1 MSTPSNTPPRW
12 VVDPT
17 DPRAP
22 PREIWDAMSLEERA
36 AVVAALPTD
45 PGWEV
50 APPEGDAHYDAA
62 DGPRKALRR
71 FFGKS
76 GRRAYVGTNLSVYY
90 PRERVFAPDLL
101 VVLDVDPHRRSK
113 WVVTDEG
120 KGLDFVLEVHF
131 AGDWRKDFVG
141 NVERYA
147 RLGVPEYFAFNV
159 RTGVLV
165 GNRLAA
171 GASTYTP
178 LVPGP
183 AGFVSEVLGLELF
196 VEGER
201 VRFLHAGAPLPELEE
216 LVGRLESA
224 MGEALGR
231 LGALERELEEERA
244 AVERERAARESAER
258 RVAEL
263 ERRLAERNKT

>member
-12 VVDPT
+12 VVDPR

-22 PREIWDAMSLEERA
+22 TREIWDSLTPEERA
-36 AVVAALPTD
+36 AVVAALPAD

-50 APPEGDAHYDAA
+50 APPEGDDHYEAA

-90 PRERVFAPDLL
+90 PNERVFAPDLF
-101 VVLDVDPHRRSK
+101 VALDVDPHRRSS
-113 WVVTDEG
+113 WVVLEEG
-120 KGLDFVLEVHF
+120 KGLDFVLEVHV
-131 AGDWRKDFVG
+131 AGDWRKDFVA

-147 RLGVPEYFAFNV
+147 RLGIPEYFAFNL

-165 GNRLAA
+165 GHRLPPGGDSYVPLSPGAA
-171 GASTYTP
+171 GFA
-178 LVPGP
+178 
-183 AGFVSEVLGLELF
+183 SEVLGLELF
-196 VEGER
+196 VEGDR
-201 VRFLHAGAPLPELEE
+201 VRFFHAGAQLPELDE

-224 MGEALGR
+224 MGETLGR

-244 AVERERAARESAER
+244 AREAERTAAEQRIAALERE
-258 RVAEL
+258 
-263 ERRLAERNKT
+263 LAERNKP